1 MGIVEFRNI
10 EDIVRLSTKV
20 VLYFFFFPFDLN
32 RYFTPFT
39 AKPLK
44 PRLILSR
51 IDYFCYPMQKQ
62 TKNLKI

>member
-10 EDIVRLSTKV
+10 EDIVRLSTVKW
-20 VLYFFFFPFDLN
+20 YFIFFFFPFDLN

-39 AKPLK
+39 AKSLK

-51 IDYFCYPMQKQ
+51 IDLFLFVTQCRSKQ
-62 TKNLKI
+62 RI

>member
-20 VLYFFFFPFDLN
+20 VLYLFFFFLFDLN

-51 IDYFCYPMQKQ
+51 IDLFLFVTQCRSKQ
-62 TKNLKI
+62 RI